1 MLSAATHRCRTW
13 SPRYSRM
20 ARKTAALFSKCR
32 YTVRLA
38 TCAAWARSSIEV
50 LRYPYRVKSSS
61 AASTI
66 AFGLAELPLAPALLF
81 LTFFIHITSN
91 QTKYTTIGY
100 LVYLEWR
107 GDGVAEEER
116 IKLVSCLY
124 FVGFFFF
131 SFFFFFLL
139 GIF

>member
-100 LVYLEWR
+100 SVYLEWR
-107 GDGVAEEER
+107 GGRVEQTRKLNSVAC
-116 IKLVSCLY
+116 KY
-124 FVGFFFF
+124 FHPVFFVL
-131 SFFFFFLL
+131 SFQS
-139 GIF
+139 

>member
-100 LVYLEWR
+100 SVYLEWR
-107 GDGVAEEER
+107 V
-116 IKLVSCLY
+116 
-124 FVGFFFF
+124 VGTNQTKKDNSTPFKY
-131 SFFFFFLL
+131 
-139 GIF
+139 